1 MNFLKF
7 LMPDRTRSFPRVAVE
22 KVVSALFLFYYLVN
36 IFSSNMLTSRALN
49 CNMISCFC
57 LLLRSKIS
65 NILSIA
71 VGFSRHVGIFRSV
84 RYIMNNE
91 INIKVRGI
99 EVIIEY
105 IKIVPLFC
113 HMFNSQNFQLNPRPK
128 FFI

>member
-1 MNFLKF
+1 MACAQG
-7 LMPDRTRSFPRVAVE
+7 FPSGPVE
-22 KVVSALFLFYYLVN
+22 KVVSALFIFYYLES

-71 VGFSRHVGIFRSV
+71 MGFSRHVGIFCSV
-84 RYIMNNE
+84 RYIMNNK
-91 INIKVRGI
+91 IKIKVRSI
-99 EVIIEY
+99 KVIIEY

>member
-1 MNFLKF
+1 MACAQG
-7 LMPDRTRSFPRVAVE
+7 FPSGPVE
-22 KVVSALFLFYYLVN
+22 KVVSALFIFYYLES

-71 VGFSRHVGIFRSV
+71 VGFSRHVGIFCSV
-84 RYIMNNE
+84 RYIMNNK
-91 INIKVRGI
+91 IKIKVRSI
-99 EVIIEY
+99 KVIIEY